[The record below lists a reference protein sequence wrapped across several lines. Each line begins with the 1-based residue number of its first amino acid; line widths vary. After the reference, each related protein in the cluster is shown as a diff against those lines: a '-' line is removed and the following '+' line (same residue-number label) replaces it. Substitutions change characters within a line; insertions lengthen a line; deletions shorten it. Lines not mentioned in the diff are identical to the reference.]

1 MEIQGAWCTMLRY
14 RNMGLDCDQE
24 SLGAVEL
31 VKEDQ
36 SPRCGHV
43 FLEMGETYFSSM
55 NLYKTM
61 F

>member
-1 MEIQGAWCTMLRY
+1 MLCY
-14 RNMGLDCDQE
+14 RNMGLDCGQE

-36 SPRCGHV
+36 SPRCGHIL
-43 FLEMGETYFSSM
+43 LEMGEACFSIM